1 MSHYQERLDKD
12 LREIRNEF
20 DAAAALAQ
28 EQLGDAVTALLAFN
42 RDLATQVILRDRI
55 INRITR
61 NMDRLCHGFLIRH
74 LPVGHHLRYISAVL
88 RVAVA
93 LERIGD
99 YAATVSRHTIRCSGP
114 PPELIARDVELLA
127 QQARACLAEAL
138 KAFRDEN
145 ADRARRTLGL
155 TYNMDSTHDKA
166 SEDLIATGER
176 HNIPVRDLLGYAKAL
191 SVLLRTSDQAENI
204 AQETLVAVTGE
215 TMNPKTYR
223 ILFVDR
229 ANDCTSLLAEAYAKK
244 AFPESGSFSSAG
256 WEPAK
261 EVRPEAIAFFEEHG
275 FPVEGVHPKRLPEL
289 MTEPRHFHV
298 IIGLDEESREKVG
311 QLPYKTVLL
320 PWNVGPCPFG
330 DGGTA
335 RAEETYREI
344 ASRLRELMQVLR
356 GVDAA

>member
-12 LREIRNEF
+12 LREIRSEF

-61 NMDRLCHGFLIRH
+61 NIDGLCHGFVIRH

-114 PPELIARDVELLA
+114 PPELITRDIELLA
-127 QQARACLAEAL
+127 HQARACLAEAV
-138 KAFRDEN
+138 KAFRDES

-155 TYNMDSTHDKA
+155 TYTMDSTHDKA

-176 HNIPVRDLLGYAKAL
+176 HKIPVRDLLGYAKAL
-191 SVLLRTSDQAENI
+191 SVLLRVSDQAENI
-204 AQETLVAVTGE
+204 ARETIVAATGE
-215 TMNPKTYR
+215 TVNPKVYR

-229 ANDCTSLLAEAYAKK
+229 ANDGLSLLAEAYAKK

-261 EVRPEAIAFFEEHG
+261 EVRPEATEFFEALG
-275 FPVEGVHPKRLPEL
+275 FPIEDVHPKRLPEL
-289 MTEPRHFHV
+289 MTEPKHFHV
-298 IIGLDEESREKVG
+298 IIGLDAEARDKVG
-311 QLPYKTVLL
+311 DLPYKTVFLH
-320 PWNVGPCPFG
+320 WDVGPCPFG
-330 DGGTA
+330 EGGTA
-335 RAEETYREI
+335 RAEEAYREI
-344 ASRLRELMQVLR
+344 ASHLRELMLILR
-356 GVDAA
+356 GPDAS